1 MRGWGVPLRAA
12 GLAAPRMSPVSV
24 IRGML
29 LRANRVRL
37 PANAH
42 VFAHAGKA
50 SADEVEAFRVVWGAI
65 LKPDGDPL
73 LLAGN
78 GVLVY

>member
-37 PANAH
+37 PANA
-42 VFAHAGKA
+42 GKA